1 MQGHSHRCAMQLPG
15 GLHAAA
21 RWKDMQ
27 RSVQSRSRTCY
38 SPPHPARMQGW
49 WGLHGWAGRVTTC
62 SCRAQDSQLPRA
74 FLLEKPEEVGQ
85 RQHLP
90 AGLKGTLVPPYSN
103 RFKQGSAIQ
112 Q

>member
-1 MQGHSHRCAMQLPG
+1 MCD
-15 GLHAAA
+15 AAA
-21 RWKDMQ
+21 RWA
-27 RSVQSRSRTCY
+27 SRCSQMERHAKV
-38 SPPHPARMQGW
+38 SAKQVPHLLLPLHPAQMRGW

-90 AGLKGTLVPPYSN
+90 AGLKVPPYSN
-103 RFKQGSAIQ
+103 RFKQGSALQ

>member
-1 MQGHSHRCAMQLPG
+1 MCD
-15 GLHAAA
+15 AAA
-21 RWKDMQ
+21 RWA
-27 RSVQSRSRTCY
+27 SRCSQMERHAKVSAKQVPHLLLP
-38 SPPHPARMQGW
+38 SPPRPDAGVVG
-49 WGLHGWAGRVTTC
+49 GLHGWAGRVTTC

-90 AGLKGTLVPPYSN
+90 AGFKVPPYSN